1 MLNQGSM
8 KIYQGLTDFQPPKN
22 AVVTSGTFD
31 GVHLGHQK
39 ILNRLQELA
48 QLTGG
53 ETVLITYW
61 PHPRLVLQP
70 SHNPLRLLSTFSEK
84 VSLLEKIGID
94 HLLIL
99 PFTEEFSQM
108 SSEEFIRKILVEKI
122 QTKTLV
128 IGYDH
133 KFGKNR
139 EGSFDYLKT
148 HSHLFGFELEE
159 ISRQDVDELG
169 VSSTKIRNALVHGD
183 VKTANK
189 YLGRP
194 YELSGLVVQG
204 QQLGRSIGFP
214 TANIQVE
221 DPYKLLP
228 KDGAYAVYVEVD
240 GRRFKAM
247 LNIGDRPTVAGDQKT
262 IEAHLIDFDG
272 NLYGKVLHLY
282 FAEFL
287 RPEKRFENLEA
298 LKNQLL
304 LDREQAI
311 FIL

>member
-1 MLNQGSM
+1 M

-39 ILNRLQELA
+39 ILTRLQELA
-48 QLTGG
+48 QIKGG

-61 PHPRLVLQP
+61 PHPRLVLKP
-70 SHNPLRLLSTFSEK
+70 TNNPLRLLSTFSEK
-84 VSLLEKIGID
+84 VSLLEKNGID

-108 SSEEFIRKILVEKI
+108 SSEDFIRKILVDKI

-139 EGSFDYLKT
+139 EGSFDYLQT

-169 VSSTKIRNALVHGD
+169 VSSTKIRNALVQGD
-183 VKTANK
+183 ITTATK

-194 YELSGLVVQG
+194 YELSGMVVQG
-204 QQLGRSIGFP
+204 QQIGRSIGFP

-221 DPYKLLP
+221 DLYKLFP
-228 KDGAYAVYVEVD
+228 KDGAYAVYVEAAG
-240 GRRFKAM
+240 GRYKAM
-247 LNIGDRPTVAGDQKT
+247 VNIGNRPTVAGDQKT
-262 IEAHLIDFDG
+262 IEAHLIDFQGD
-272 NLYGKVLHLY
+272 LYGQVLTIY
-282 FAEFL
+282 FEAFL
-287 RPEKRFENLEA
+287 REERRFESLEA
-298 LKNQLL
+298 LKNQLM

>member
-1 MLNQGSM
+1 M
-8 KIYQGLTDFQPPKN
+8 KIYQGLTDFHPPKN
-22 AVVTSGTFD
+22 PVVTSGTFD
-31 GVHLGHQK
+31 GLHLGHQK

-48 QLTGG
+48 KSKGG
-53 ETVLITYW
+53 ETVLLTYW

-70 SHNPLRLLSTFSEK
+70 SSNSLRLLSTFSEK
-84 VSLLEKIGID
+84 VNLLREMGID
-94 HLLIL
+94 HLIIL

-108 SSEEFIRKILVEKI
+108 SSEEFIGKILIDKI

-139 EGSFDYLKT
+139 EGSFEYLQA
-148 HSHLFGFELEE
+148 HSNLFGFEIEE

-169 VSSTKIRNALVHGD
+169 VSSTKIRNALTQGD
-183 VKTANK
+183 IKTATK

-194 YELSGLVVQG
+194 YEISGLIVLG
-204 QQLGRSIGFP
+204 QQIGRSIGFP

-221 DPYKLLP
+221 DQYKLLP
-228 KDGAYAVYVEVD
+228 RDGAYAVHVQVKGIRY
-240 GRRFKAM
+240 KAM
-247 LNIGDRPTVAGDQKT
+247 LNIGDRPTVEGDKKT
-262 IEAHLIDFDG
+262 IEAHLIDFQGD
-272 NLYGKVLHLY
+272 LYGLELTIY
-282 FAEFL
+282 FEAFL
-287 RPEKRFENLEA
+287 REEKKFDSLEA
-298 LKNQLL
+298 LKNQLM